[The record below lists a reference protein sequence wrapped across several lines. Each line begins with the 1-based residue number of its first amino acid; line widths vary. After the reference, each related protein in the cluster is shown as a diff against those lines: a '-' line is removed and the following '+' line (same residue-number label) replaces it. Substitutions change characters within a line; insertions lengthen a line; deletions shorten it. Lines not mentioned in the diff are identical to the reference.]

1 MPARQQQTS
10 PSGATATAEAP
21 QTSRVMTWLRRWVF
35 NPYSIALLLVLLLA
49 VGLRVW
55 WISYVDVDPEDG
67 RLDDTLFYDR
77 AADALAEGRG
87 YVHLHGYPTAQWPPG
102 YPFILAGIYKAFGH
116 TVFGAKMLN
125 VFAGAATCLLIYAL
139 GARLLNRKAGLL
151 GALIFALF
159 PSAVQFTALVA
170 TESIFPV
177 IMLLLILLAIS
188 FGRQQNVSP
197 LKLLALGAL
206 AGLASLVRSEA
217 PVLLAMI
224 FIAWIA
230 TRFSWRRFFGHGA
243 LMAVGAVAV
252 IAPWTVRNALV
263 MDAFIP
269 ISSGAGHTF
278 LTGHRED
285 PYDPLA
291 IFPEAKLQE
300 KYNYLPPPEREVKV
314 EREAMKEGLEYM
326 WGHPTEELQ
335 HLGEK
340 FRQFYT
346 DDSDALRWING
357 KPEPLP
363 LPPDEYNNWRIITD
377 RYYYA
382 VLALFVISIP
392 FWISFRDYNRLLVV
406 LVIVGWNAAHL
417 IFFPGPRYHAPLVPL
432 FSLFAA
438 YLLVLT
444 LQGLFRL
451 LRPVGRKPAL
461 ALQRLFERLR
471 LTRRTEAAG

>member
-1 MPARQQQTS
+1 MGAEPAVIAEEAKRDRVVAWVRRQ
-10 PSGATATAEAP
+10 A
-21 QTSRVMTWLRRWVF
+21 L
-35 NPYSIALLLVLLLA
+35 NPYVIALLLVLALA
-49 VGLRVW
+49 VALRAW
-55 WISYVDVDPEDG
+55 WISYVDVDPQDG

-116 TVFGAKMLN
+116 TVLGGKILN
-125 VFAGAATCLLIYAL
+125 VAAGAATCLLIYML
-139 GARLLNRKAGLL
+139 GARVLNRKAGLL

-159 PSAVQFTALVA
+159 PSAIQFTAIIA

-188 FGRQQNVSP
+188 FGRRQDVSP
-197 LKLLALGAL
+197 LKLLALGAF
-206 AGLASLVRSEA
+206 AGMASLVRSEA

-243 LMAVGAVAV
+243 IMAIGAVAV

-263 MDAFIP
+263 MNAFIP
-269 ISSGAGHTF
+269 VSSGAGHTF

-291 IFPEAKLQE
+291 IFPEAELQE
-300 KYNYLPPPEREVKV
+300 KYSYLPFPEREVKV

-335 HLGEK
+335 YLGEK
-340 FRQFYT
+340 FRHFYA
-346 DDSDALRWING
+346 DDSDALRWVNG
-357 KPEPLP
+357 RPEPLP
-363 LPPDEYNNWRIITD
+363 LSPDEYNTWRAITD

-382 VLALFVISIP
+382 IMALFVISIP
-392 FWISFRDYNRLLVV
+392 FWISFRDYNRLLLV

-438 YLLVLT
+438 YLVVVM
-444 LQGLFRL
+444 LQRLFQLFRPL
-451 LRPVGRKPAL
+451 GRKPAL

-471 LTRRTEAAG
+471 LTRRTEATG

>member
-1 MPARQQQTS
+1 MPASQQQTS
-10 PSGATATAEAP
+10 PLEATEGAEESNTTRAAA
-21 QTSRVMTWLRRWVF
+21 WLRRRAF
-35 NPYSIALLLVLLLA
+35 NPYSIALLLVLVLA

-55 WISYVDVDPEDG
+55 WISYVDVDPQDG

-102 YPFILAGIYKAFGH
+102 YPFILAGIYKAFGYN
-116 TVFGAKMLN
+116 VLGAKILN
-125 VFAGAATCLLIYAL
+125 VVAGAATCLLIYAL
-139 GARLLNRKAGLL
+139 GARVLNRKAGLL

-159 PSAVQFTALVA
+159 PSAVQFTALIA

-177 IMLLLILLAIS
+177 IMLLLILLAIG
-188 FGRQQNVSP
+188 FGRQQDVSP

-243 LMAVGAVAV
+243 LMAIGAVAV

-269 ISSGAGHTF
+269 VSSAAGHTF

-291 IFPEAKLQE
+291 IFPEAELQE
-300 KYNYLPPPEREVKV
+300 KYNYLPFPEREVKV

-346 DDSDALRWING
+346 DDSDALRWVNG

-363 LPPDEYNNWRIITD
+363 LSADEYNTWRTITD

-382 VLALFVISIP
+382 IMALFVISIP
-392 FWISFRDYNRLLVV
+392 FWISFRDYNRLLLV

-417 IFFPGPRYHAPLVPL
+417 VFFPGPRYHAPLAPL

-444 LQGLFRL
+444 LQGLFRP
-451 LRPVGRKPAL
+451 LRLMGRKLAL
-461 ALQRLFERLR
+461 ALQRLFGRLR